1 MKPHLLLL
9 HGALGSARQLQ
20 PLAEKLA
27 DLATV
32 HTMDFAG
39 HGGQPLVA
47 AEFTM
52 PHFANQVKELI
63 TRLDVGPVHVLGYS
77 MGGYAALLAA
87 QETPE
92 LFASITT
99 LGTKFDWNPTSA
111 EAETRFLVPE
121 KMATKIPAFVER
133 LAQFHAPTPWDEVVA
148 ATAAMLRLLGQTA
161 PLSVPRVAA
170 TKLPIQVL
178 VGDADQTA
186 GPAASD
192 EFARQLPGAPFAL
205 LANTPHALEQVRV
218 EELRAHLQRVL

>member
-39 HGGQPLVA
+39 HGGQPLVT
-47 AEFTM
+47 EDFDMT
-52 PHFANQVKELI
+52 HFAKQVKEFIAGLN
-63 TRLDVGPVHVLGYS
+63 VGPVHVLGYS

-87 QETPE
+87 QETPG

-121 KMATKIPAFVER
+121 KMAAKIPAFVER
-133 LAQFHAPTPWDEVVA
+133 LAQFHAPTPWAEVVA
-148 ATAAMLRLLGQTA
+148 ATALMLRQLGQTA
-161 PLSVPRVAA
+161 PVAA
-170 TKLPIQVL
+170 PRLAATGLPIQIL

-186 GPAASD
+186 GPAASE
-192 EFARQLPGAPFAL
+192 EFARQLPNATFAL
-205 LANTPHALEQVRV
+205 LANTPHALEQVRG
-218 EELRAHLQRVL
+218 EELRTHLQQVI

>member
-9 HGALGSARQLQ
+9 HGALGTARQLQ
-20 PLAEKLA
+20 PLAENLA

-47 AEFTM
+47 EDFAM
-52 PHFANQVKELI
+52 AHFAKQVKEFIAALN
-63 TRLDVGPVHVLGYS
+63 VGPVHVLGYS

-99 LGTKFDWNPTSA
+99 LGTKFDWNPASA

-121 KMATKIPAFVER
+121 KMAAKIPAFVER
-133 LAQFHAPTPWDEVVA
+133 LAQFHAPTPWAKVVE
-148 ATAAMLRLLGQTA
+148 ATAVMLRQLGQTA
-161 PLSVPRVAA
+161 PVSVTQLAA
-170 TKLPIQVL
+170 TRLPIQVL

-186 GPAASD
+186 GPAASE
-192 EFARQLPGAPFAL
+192 EFARQLPNATFAL
-205 LANTPHALEQVRV
+205 LATTPHALEQVRTG
-218 EELRAHLQRVL
+218 ELREYLQRVL

>member
-9 HGALGSARQLQ
+9 HGALGSARQFH
-20 PLAEKLA
+20 PLAKNLA

-32 HTMDFAG
+32 HMMDFAG

-47 AEFTM
+47 EDFTM
-52 PHFANQVKELI
+52 THFAKQVKELI
-63 TRLDVGPVHVLGYS
+63 AGLNVGPVHVLGYS

-87 QETPE
+87 QETPD

-121 KMATKIPAFVER
+121 KMAAKIPAFVER
-133 LAQFHAPTPWDEVVA
+133 LTQFHAPTPWAEVVE
-148 ATAAMLRLLGQTA
+148 ATALMLRKLGQTA
-161 PLSVPRVAA
+161 PLAA
-170 TKLPIQVL
+170 ARLATTGLPVQVL

-186 GPAASD
+186 GPAASE
-192 EFARQLPGAPFAL
+192 EFARQLPDATFAL
-205 LANTPHALEQVRV
+205 LATTPHALEQVRA
-218 EELRAHLQRVL
+218 EELRGHLQRVL

>member
-20 PLAEKLA
+20 PLAENLA

-39 HGGQPLVA
+39 HGGQLLGT
-47 AEFTM
+47 ESFTM
-52 PHFANQVKELI
+52 AHFARQAKEFIAALNA
-63 TRLDVGPVHVLGYS
+63 GPVHVLGYS

-133 LAQFHAPTPWDEVVA
+133 LAQLHAPTPWAEVVE
-148 ATAAMLRLLGQTA
+148 ATAAMLRQLGQTA
-161 PLSVPRVAA
+161 PASASRLAN
-170 TKLPIQVL
+170 TKLPIQIL

-186 GPAASD
+186 GPAASG
-192 EFARQLPGAPFAL
+192 EFARQLPNATFAL
-205 LANTPHALEQVRV
+205 LANTPHALEQVRL
-218 EELRAHLQRVL
+218 EELRTHLQRVL